1 MWPVADFILGI
12 HLLTYLAPEP
22 HLAPRPAMR
31 TRGACAGRL
40 GNSEAADPCHPSTR
54 WEETEMKHNRVRR
67 QQGSRRC
74 PCAHVSLIDLPWGAG
89 AGRSARGGTAR
100 EAAAAPS
107 VRRKM
112 RVNSPGVAS
121 TRNTVLRH
129 TRERK
134 RKRGRPGSREPW
146 PLHPSLRPAPCAWS
160 PQLPPPPV
168 APVQTCRSP
177 HLLTLAPAKM
187 NSGTEAAAREGKRED
202 ARSLAHTESGGPRS
216 RGRAGTARHVRGDAL
231 RGFHCKLRV
240 SLSLMQVPG
249 TS

>member
-1 MWPVADFILGI
+1 MADFILGI

-22 HLAPRPAMR
+22 HLAPCSPLPRPAMR
-31 TRGACAGRL
+31 IRGACAGRL

-74 PCAHVSLIDLPWGAG
+74 PCAHVSLIYLPWGEGG

-112 RVNSPGVAS
+112 RVNSPGVA

-134 RKRGRPGSREPW
+134 RKRGRPGSVAGA
-146 PLHPSLRPAPCAWS
+146 LAAPSFPPPCALRTVPAAPTAALGS
-160 PQLPPPPV
+160 RPDVPQSTP
-168 APVQTCRSP
+168 ADSRS
-177 HLLTLAPAKM
+177 
-187 NSGTEAAAREGKRED
+187 
-202 ARSLAHTESGGPRS
+202 
-216 RGRAGTARHVRGDAL
+216 
-231 RGFHCKLRV
+231 C
-240 SLSLMQVPG
+240 
-249 TS
+249 

>member
-1 MWPVADFILGI
+1 
-12 HLLTYLAPEP
+12 
-22 HLAPRPAMR
+22 
-31 TRGACAGRL
+31 
-40 GNSEAADPCHPSTR
+40 
-54 WEETEMKHNRVRR
+54 MKHNRVRR

-74 PCAHVSLIDLPWGAG
+74 PCAHVSLIYLPWGEGG

-134 RKRGRPGSREPW
+134 RKRGRPGSVAGA
-146 PLHPSLRPAPCAWS
+146 LAAPSFPPPCALRMV
-160 PQLPPPPV
+160 PQLAPPPL

-240 SLSLMQVPG
+240 CLSLSCRCQGLPDLAFRLRASYPIRQPVPAPDTLSVSRASPG
-249 TS
+249 ASRI